1 MAYAQHGREY
11 PACFVNALGCVAH
24 ELVVSQYQLDLA
36 IPMLQRVLAAPML
49 AAASHQA
56 RWRRAV
62 AMFNLGFC
70 LQRTPFE
77 QHPRLKLPRFI
88 AVGLKDKPA
97 DADVAAALA
106 FTKQIVDKGKPMSI
120 LWDLSQVTCKNK

>member
-1 MAYAQHGREY
+1 MF
-11 PACFVNALGCVAH
+11 P
-24 ELVVSQYQLDLA
+24 
-36 IPMLQRVLAAPML
+36 AAPPSRVSGSDGSRRGPRS
-49 AAASHQA
+49 AAPTDPD
-56 RWRRAV
+56 RRSFRA
-62 AMFNLGFC
+62 ALEHGFPFLC
-70 LQRTPFE
+70 VCVFFSGSPPFGGSFRYCNVSFE

-106 FTKQIVDKGKPMSI
+106 FTKQIVNKGKPMSI